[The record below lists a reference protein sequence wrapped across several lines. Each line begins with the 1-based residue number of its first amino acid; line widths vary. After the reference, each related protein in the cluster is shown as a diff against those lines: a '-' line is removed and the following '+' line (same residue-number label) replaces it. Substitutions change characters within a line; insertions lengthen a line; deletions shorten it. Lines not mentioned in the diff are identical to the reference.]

1 METKRQLREQICNLN
16 HRIEDLE
23 ERLCPGESHQ
33 WKLIDERIGYGVY
46 DYYYTDYIYKC
57 AHCGKKIKTHCK
69 MHQETSVDKLQDLI
83 MEDKKYGKSY
93 GRSCKDIGR

>member
-23 ERLCPGESHQ
+23 ERLCPYESHQ
-33 WKLIDERIGYGVY
+33 WKLIEERTTYGLYGYDTV
-46 DYYYTDYIYKC
+46 YIYKC
-57 AHCGKKIKTHCK
+57 THCGKKINTHCQ

-93 GRSCKDIGR
+93 GRSCKDAGC